1 MPEPSQVLIVDDHP
15 HMVALIKRWLV
26 RAGYHVTGVTTVQE
40 ALEALTT
47 YAPAWVITDLM
58 LPTGDGMDILSYAS
72 THYPQAKIIIM
83 TAFGSEAMR
92 QRALARGA
100 HAFLSKPFSCEA
112 LLAILTQAPPSKPT
126 RSAAGGDQHA
136 P

>member
-40 ALEALTT
+40 ALAALTMH
-47 YAPAWVITDLM
+47 APAWVITDLM
-58 LPTGDGMDILSYAS
+58 MPTGDGMDILSYA
-72 THYPQAKIIIM
+72 HAHDPQAKVIIM

-112 LLAILTQAPPSKPT
+112 LLAILTQEPPSEPT
-126 RSAAGGDQHA
+126 RSAPGGDQHA